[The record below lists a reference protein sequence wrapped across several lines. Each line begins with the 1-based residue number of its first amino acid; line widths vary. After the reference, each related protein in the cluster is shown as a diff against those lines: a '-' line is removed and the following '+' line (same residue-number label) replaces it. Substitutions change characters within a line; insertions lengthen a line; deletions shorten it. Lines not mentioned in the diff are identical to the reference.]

1 MKPIAPSSPFLSSI
15 RRYLVQ
21 QPRWAHTEATQE
33 AIEEQTLPSYYRK
46 TYYPVRIG
54 QIFNDRYRIIAKLGY
69 GAYSTVWLANDER
82 AKEYKTLK
90 VTVQVDD
97 STASTSP
104 VLNEI
109 KMLRH
114 MKTFVDKEHP
124 GLFFTRLA
132 DDILEIDGPAGGRH
146 YCVVSKPQGN
156 SVRILQERFPN
167 AILPKLLVRSIVH
180 RLFFAVNWLHATCGV
195 VHTDIS
201 PQNVLMYLFDDTSS
215 LEQVEEM
222 ESQEPSVPIITND
235 YGGSASHIT
244 YKSRSTML
252 EISGHPIL
260 TDFGQM
266 RHVEGCINQDWWM
279 PDIYRA
285 PEVLLQLPWSYAVD
299 IWSIGVMTLELLEGK
314 NLFDLVDRVHRQYVL
329 PLAIAQYIGYLGFPP
344 LNIIEKSP
352 LFSTYFDAK
361 GEAPIPKTSL
371 EDFVTTIPP
380 GKEKDMFLRFIRKI
394 LTWDQEAR
402 ETANEII
409 LDEWLMMPNES
420 L

>member
-156 SVRILQERFPN
+156 SV
-167 AILPKLLVRSIVH
+167 H
-180 RLFFAVNWLHATCGV
+180 
-195 VHTDIS
+195 IS

-222 ESQEPSVPIITND
+222 ESQEPSVPIIAND
-235 YGGSASHIT
+235 YGSASHIT

-314 NLFDLVDRVHRQYVL
+314 NLFDPVDRVHRQYVL